1 MQAATGEILISY
13 FRLISFSRCHLHLRS
28 LLFTYMTTLMAFPTS
43 WGSTSCGSIP
53 AQPRRSLPARGFIG
67 PSSSPRVKDHDQMG
81 QFGKTR
87 PVQFQGP
94 IEDRSMRLWQHAL
107 CRSRG
112 RVSLWQDD
120 DNASTREYLDRYLP
134 ESLIPRHKGQMQG
147 LPKRQTDAKS
157 ATHTRDALLT

>member
-1 MQAATGEILISY
+1 
-13 FRLISFSRCHLHLRS
+13 
-28 LLFTYMTTLMAFPTS
+28 
-43 WGSTSCGSIP
+43 
-53 AQPRRSLPARGFIG
+53 
-67 PSSSPRVKDHDQMG
+67 
-81 QFGKTR
+81 
-87 PVQFQGP
+87 
-94 IEDRSMRLWQHAL
+94 MRLWQHAL

-134 ESLIPRHKGQMQG
+134 ESFIPRHKGQMQG